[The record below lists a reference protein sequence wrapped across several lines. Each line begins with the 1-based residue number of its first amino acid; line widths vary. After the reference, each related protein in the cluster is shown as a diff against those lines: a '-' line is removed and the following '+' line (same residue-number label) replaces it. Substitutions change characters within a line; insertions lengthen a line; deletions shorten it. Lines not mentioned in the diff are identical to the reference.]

1 MTWAPTSRLHVSSHR
16 FLWRRLE
23 CALLGR
29 DIRTVNEPLHAQGL
43 ALLAGSMLAAA
54 AVAGCA
60 IFGTLRPQATLGDAP
75 IVLAQD
81 SGALYVRVGDVLHP
95 VLNLASARLI
105 VGSAVRPRL
114 VPQPAIAHAKRGPLL
129 GILGAP
135 EHLGEPLAPAE
146 TTWTVCDSG
155 GSVAPTT
162 TAIVGTAAASP
173 VHQLGTE
180 QTVLATSAA
189 NSPVYLLYGGQRAV
203 VDLADP
209 VVMRALRLEYRR
221 PRRVSR
227 TLLNAVP
234 EAPPI
239 TVPRIADD
247 SRPSAVPGFSVGS
260 VLRVVRADGDDYYVV
275 LAEGVQRVG
284 QVAADLIRLSDS
296 RGARGITAVAPDVI
310 GGSRTVNT
318 LPVAT
323 FPDRPSPPLRD
334 DAATLCATWAPRGSG
349 ADISFWAGQGLPLPA
364 DEVPV
369 ALAQA
374 DNDGPALDAV
384 YLPAGRSAFVRST
397 GLAGDD
403 TRAAARYLVTDGGA
417 RFGIHDDEAARA
429 LGLPAVAAVAPWPV
443 LAALPQGP
451 ELSRQS
457 ASVPRDTAVAGF
469 RTGPGPP

>member
-1 MTWAPTSRLHVSSHR
+1 MTWAPTSRLHVSGYR
-16 FLWRRLE
+16 FLRRRMV

-29 DIRTVNEPLHAQGL
+29 DIRTADEPLHAEGF
-43 ALLAGSMLAAA
+43 ALLTGSMLAAA

-60 IFGTLRPQATLGDAP
+60 IFGTLQPQPTLGDAP
-75 IVLAQD
+75 IVLAED
-81 SGALYVRVGDVLHP
+81 SGALYVRVGDVWHP
-95 VLNLASARLI
+95 VLNLASARL
-105 VGSAVRPRL
+105 VAGSAVGPHL
-114 VPQPAIAHAKRGPLL
+114 VRESAIGRAKRGPLL
-129 GILGAP
+129 GIPGAP
-135 EHLGEPLAPAE
+135 QHLGEPLPAAE

-155 GSVAPTT
+155 GSGALTT
-162 TAIVGTAAASP
+162 TAIVGTAAAPP
-173 VHQLGTE
+173 VDRLGAE
-180 QTVLATSAA
+180 QTVLATVAA
-189 NSPVYLLYGGQRAV
+189 NSPVYLLYHGQRAV

-209 VVMRALRLEYRR
+209 VVTRALRLEDRR
-221 PRRVSR
+221 ARRVSR

-239 TVPRIADD
+239 TVPRIAGDRR
-247 SRPSAVPGFSVGS
+247 SSAVPEFPVGS
-260 VLRVVRADGDDYYVV
+260 VLRVVRADRDDYYAV
-275 LAEGVQRVG
+275 LPDGVQRVG

-323 FPDRPSPPLRD
+323 FPDRPSAPLND
-334 DAATLCATWAPRGSG
+334 DDATLCATWSPGHSG
-349 ADISFWAGQGLPLPA
+349 ADTSFWVGQGLPLPA
-364 DEVPV
+364 DDVPV

-384 YLPAGRSAFVRST
+384 YLPAGRNAYVRSA

-403 TRAAARYLVTDGGA
+403 TPAAARYLVTDGGV

-457 ASVPRDTAVAGF
+457 ASVPRDTVAAGF
-469 RTGPGPP
+469 RTDPRPP